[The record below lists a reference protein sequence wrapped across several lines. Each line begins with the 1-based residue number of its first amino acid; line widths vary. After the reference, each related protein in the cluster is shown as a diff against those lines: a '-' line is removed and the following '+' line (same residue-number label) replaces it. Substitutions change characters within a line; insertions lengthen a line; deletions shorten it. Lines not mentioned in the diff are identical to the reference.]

1 MDCFGNAVVVVPPS
15 CKQELSAGPEHLRVE
30 SDDGSEW
37 EVPLQDEV
45 KMLFQYLCE
54 HSHKKS
60 WVARRNPPCR
70 IGSNETGVFIHD
82 NHRKRFWGLLRS
94 VISTKLRVE
103 RPEAVPLFK
112 PDGANNRK
120 TTEGL
125 LNALHEG
132 VEHVTDVLRNQ
143 ILLATFKSADQNKNG
158 TLSKQELGM
167 MMRRIVNTIKWQEV
181 EKMLEEA
188 DTNKDKAVNYEE
200 FLAWLPKY
208 APDKLKAGLMNS
220 LATNKDVIRAVFR
233 IWDANGDGMI
243 SAKELRTVLRTAIPT
258 FTDRQV
264 NILLG
269 VLDHD
274 EDGCI
279 EYDEFVDFLFK
290 KQ

>member
-1 MDCFGNAVVVVPPS
+1 MVDCFGNAVVVVPPS
-15 CKQELSAGPEHLRVE
+15 CKQELAVGPEHLRVE

-37 EVPLQDEV
+37 EVPLKEEV
-45 KMLFQYLCE
+45 EMLFKYLMD

-60 WVARRNPPCR
+60 WIARRNPPCR
-70 IGSNETGVFIHD
+70 IGTNETGVYIHAD
-82 NHRKRFWGLLRS
+82 HRKRFWGLLRS
-94 VISTKLRVE
+94 VVSTKLRVE
-103 RPEAVPLFK
+103 RPEAVPLFQAE
-112 PDGANNRK
+112 GSGRK

-143 ILLATFKSADQNKNG
+143 ILLATFKTADQNKNG
-158 TLSKQELGM
+158 TLSKQELGIL
-167 MMRRIVNTIKWQEV
+167 MRRIVHTIKWQEV
-181 EKMLEEA
+181 EAMLQEA
-188 DTNKDKAVNYEE
+188 DTNNDKAINYEE
-200 FLAWLPKY
+200 FVTWLPKY
-208 APDKLKAGLMNS
+208 APEKLKAGIMNS

-243 SAKELRTVLRTAIPT
+243 SAKELRTVLKTALPQ
-258 FTDRQV
+258 FSDRQV